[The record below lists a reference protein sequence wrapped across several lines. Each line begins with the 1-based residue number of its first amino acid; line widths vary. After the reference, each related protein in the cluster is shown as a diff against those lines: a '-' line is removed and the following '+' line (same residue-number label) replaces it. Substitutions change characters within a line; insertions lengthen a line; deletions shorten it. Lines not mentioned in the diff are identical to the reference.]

1 MKKLRFFL
9 VSVAAMAMMFTGCK
23 NTKETPAPDNSVGK
37 ATLTDV
43 VNVAAASYKTWED
56 GEEFPTTFKV
66 GKLDLSI
73 AEYQFA
79 ICKALV
85 NINAGKKDDIE
96 ILTYKPAEHPE
107 KDSYDKETIAVAN
120 GPKNGDETED
130 LVNVATRMLAR
141 MESDLRVPNQT
152 NFTRNGSAIAF
163 STNRATLV
171 ISRALAGYKAEGKLA
186 ESVSADYK
194 GAAATL
200 KAFATELVKYL
211 DVWEKTVGTVDADG
225 SHNGANA
232 WQNVHFIPIEP
243 SGGYTSAPMYDQG
256 QFPVWHPVVDG
267 REYTAAECWSVAAQG
282 IMDLVTVEGSSL
294 LQPQRNP
301 FVHTMGN
308 GKSLSEPIPTP
319 AEYATVTGFNAY
331 PWYENT
337 NDSPIINFSEELP
350 CTVEFLCHELG
361 WYLTRCT
368 QFDTPAIGNFQ
379 QFGKGESVI
388 NYGDYNGVISAM
400 RTFLIMIR
408 FYDYLLK
415 NNINENV
422 WDAVKDV
429 HLNYDL
435 YGVEMPDIELKTK
448 TLDFD
453 CVQTTKEA
461 KFVAKKA
468 WTATASD
475 SWITIEP
482 ASGDAAEEVV
492 VKITAAENKG
502 DERTGK
508 VIIKGGNVTSD
519 ELAIEINQVK
529 WTEPSTATIKDFAQE
544 YVKVIDAWAANVGKI
559 NRLSA
564 WELAKD
570 GDEDVVEDAHYV
582 PADFTIMVGGKT
594 YNTADMLETAL
605 RSFLRLRGFDGNEV
619 EKNGFGNIPTAD
631 PVDMSATLTKTH
643 DYSWGS
649 PLIES
654 SNGGYFYK
662 KDGDKQVYGQVELF
676 VLDNWAQ
683 RSVNFQH
690 GKNITNF
697 CGYPREDHNI
707 TTYGGCFSS
716 GRALLT
722 YAFFFKYMLENGLE
736 RADDLANNTVFRT
749 ELFGLETAT
758 DAKPT
763 ILDFAKE
770 YVKIIKIW
778 ESNVG
783 TINRLS
789 AWELAKPTDSDVVED
804 ANYIPAG
811 TTIMLGNK
819 SYNTADMLE
828 TALRSFLLLR
838 GFDGLETEKNG
849 FGNIPAATPVAMSTT
864 EVPPTHQYSWG
875 SPLIETSNGGY
886 FYKKDGDNKVY
897 GQVEVK
903 ILDNWAQRSVN
914 FSHGQN
920 ITNFCG
926 YPREDHGITNYGGCF
941 SSGRALLTFAF
952 FFKYL
957 LDNNL
962 DKADALTGTEII
974 RTELFGIDTAPKPT
988 LQLFAKEF
996 VKGLSV
1002 WEKTVGNVDADG
1014 VRNRDSKEGPW
1025 KNVHLLPI
1033 VGNTSSDYYKFGGNQ
1048 YDATLYKPWGVVV
1061 GKTKYTASQAWEI
1074 AIRGLLE
1081 MCTSEG
1087 QAFLDGMDD
1096 RNKAY
1101 TLADGKALSA
1111 LDVPETSADNK
1122 WGKHP
1127 WYEGGNLVKVGGK
1140 DVQTVDVNFILKVG
1154 AWHVVRSF
1162 IKTGGNSSPL
1172 GMVGNFQEFGT
1183 SSGTLNLQN
1192 AAGENYVGYIA
1203 PMRELLVLMRIYKY
1217 ILDKNVDANVYTA
1230 IKDKN
1235 FNFGL
1240 YNASNKAQ
1248 WEFCAANMPEYA
1260 YMFGGEAGVADKK
1273 AGDGKLEILS
1283 NYSDGGSIAYVSVDK
1298 TSIDTDSK
1306 FKRIVGDTGHP
1317 YVTGPWTGDYWLFTL
1332 NTGTDVP
1339 SGTKAHIKYITR
1351 TSKTGPKYWVIE
1363 YLDGETWKPAAELK
1377 TADEVEHNLVM
1388 EKDGSTNVTVDVEF
1402 TTTAAMPNLQF
1413 RQRVVSMIQAN
1424 GGAALTKPNGGT
1436 ARIAG
1441 SAFKDGASSSPVFE
1455 IVK

>member
-1 MKKLRFFL
+1 MRKFRFFL
-9 VSVAAMAMMFTGCK
+9 MTTVALMVAFSGCK
-23 NTKETPAPDNSVGK
+23 KNEMEEPSTPENYVGTFK
-37 ATLTDV
+37 LADIVDV
-43 VNVAAASYKTWED
+43 ASSAYKTWEN
-56 GEEFPTTFKV
+56 GEDFPTSFKL
-66 GKLDLSI
+66 GSKDLSTP
-73 AEYQFA
+73 EYQNA
-79 ICKALV
+79 ICQALV
-85 NINAGKKDDIE
+85 NISAGKKDDIDV
-96 ILTYKPAEHPE
+96 LTFKPAAHPE
-107 KDSYDKETIAVAN
+107 RDSYDKETIAVTN
-120 GPKNGDETED
+120 GPKNGEDTED

-141 MESDLRVPNQT
+141 MESELTVPNQT
-152 NFTRNGSAIAF
+152 NFTRNGTAIAF
-163 STNRATLV
+163 STDRATIV
-171 ISRALAGYKAEGKLA
+171 ISRALSGYKTDGKLA
-186 ESVSADYK
+186 ETISADYK

-211 DVWEKTVGTVDADG
+211 DIWEKTVGTVDADG
-225 SHNGANA
+225 SHNGVNA
-232 WQNVHFIPIEP
+232 WKDVHFIPIEY
-243 SGGYTSAPMYDQG
+243 SGGYSGVEMYDQAKY
-256 QFPVWHPVVDG
+256 PVWHPVVDG

-282 IMDLVTVEGSSL
+282 IMDLVTVEGSAL
-294 LQPQRNP
+294 MQPQRNP

-308 GKSLSEPIPTP
+308 GKTLAEAIPTP

-337 NDSPIINFSEELP
+337 NDSPIINFSDELP

-415 NNINENV
+415 NNITENV

-453 CVQTTKEA
+453 CVAGSKEA

-468 WTATASD
+468 WTATAPD
-475 SWITIEP
+475 WITVEP
-482 ASGDAAEEVV
+482 ASGDPADEVV
-492 VKITAAENKG
+492 IKVNVAENKG

-508 VIIKGGNVTSD
+508 VIIKGGNVTGD
-519 ELAIEINQVK
+519 DVAIEVTQVK

-570 GDEDVVEDAHYV
+570 GDDDVVEDAHYV

-594 YNTADMLETAL
+594 LNTADMLETAL
-605 RSFLRLRGFDGNEV
+605 RSFLRLRGFDGNET
-619 EKNGFGNIPTAD
+619 EKNGFGNIPVAD
-631 PVDMSATLTKTH
+631 AVDMNAVITKTH
-643 DYSWGS
+643 DYTWGK

-662 KDGDKQVYGQVELF
+662 KDGENKIYGQVELF

-683 RSVNFQH
+683 RSVNYQH
-690 GKNITNF
+690 GQDITNF

-736 RADDLANNTVFRT
+736 RADDLADNTVFRT
-749 ELFGLETAT
+749 ELFGLDTAS
-758 DAKPT
+758 DKKYT
-763 ILDFAKE
+763 IKDFAQE

-778 ESNVG
+778 ENNVG
-783 TINRLS
+783 NINRLS
-789 AWELAKPTDSDVVED
+789 AWELAKPTDEDVVED
-804 ANYIPAG
+804 ANYVPAG
-811 TTIMLGNK
+811 TTIMVGNK
-819 SYNTADMLE
+819 SYNIADMLE
-828 TALRSFLLLR
+828 TAMRSYLLLR

-849 FGNIPAATPVAMSTT
+849 YGNIPAATPVAMSET
-864 EVPPTHQYSWG
+864 EVPPTHQYSFG

-903 ILDNWAQRSVN
+903 VLDNWAQRSVN
-914 FSHGQN
+914 YSHGQN

-926 YPREDHGITNYGGCF
+926 YPRDPINDYGGCF
-941 SSGRALLTFAF
+941 SSGRALLTYAF
-952 FFKYL
+952 FFQYM
-957 LDNNL
+957 LDKNL
-962 DKADALTGTEII
+962 DKADALTGSEVI

-988 LQLFAKEF
+988 LELFAKEF

-1002 WEKTVGNVDADG
+1002 WEKTVGTVDADG
-1014 VRNRDSKEGPW
+1014 TRNRDSKQGPW
-1025 KNVHLLPI
+1025 KNVHFIPI
-1033 VGNTSSDYYKFGGNQ
+1033 VGNTGSDYYKFGNNQ
-1048 YDATLYKPWGVVV
+1048 YDATLYQPWGLMV
-1061 GKTKYTASQAWEI
+1061 GKTRYTASQAWEI
-1074 AIRGLLE
+1074 AIRGLLN

-1087 QAFLDGMDD
+1087 EAFLDGMDD

-1101 TLADGKALSA
+1101 TLADGKAFSA
-1111 LDVPETSADNK
+1111 LEVSETSADNK

-1127 WYEGGNLVKVGGK
+1127 WYEGGSLVKVGGK
-1140 DVQTVDVNFILKVG
+1140 DIETVDVNFILKVG

-1162 IKTGGNSSPL
+1162 IKVGSNSPL
-1172 GMVGNFQEFGT
+1172 GMIGNFQEFGT

-1192 AAGENYVGYIA
+1192 AAGENYVGLIA
-1203 PMRELLVLMRIYKY
+1203 PMREMLVLMRIYKY
-1217 ILDKNVDANVYTA
+1217 ILDKNLDANIYTA
-1230 IKDKN
+1230 IKDKG

-1248 WEFCAANMPEYA
+1248 WEFSAANMPEYA
-1260 YMFGGEAGVADKK
+1260 YMFGGESGVASKK
-1273 AGDGKLEILS
+1273 AGDGKLVILS
-1283 NYSDGGSIAYVSVDK
+1283 NYADGGTISYVQVDK
-1298 TSIDTDSK
+1298 TKIDTDGK
-1306 FKRIVGDTGHP
+1306 AKRIVGDTGHP
-1317 YVTGPWTGDYWLFTL
+1317 YVTGPWLGDYWLFTL

-1339 SGTKAHIKYITR
+1339 AGTKAHIKYITR

-1363 YLDGETWKPAAELK
+1363 YLDGEEWKPAAELK

-1388 EKDGSTNVTVDVEF
+1388 EKDGKTNSTVDVEF
-1402 TTTAAMPNLQF
+1402 TTTADMPNLQF
-1413 RQRVVSMIQAN
+1413 RQRVVSMIQAS
-1424 GGAALTKPNGGT
+1424 GGDALTKPNGGT

-1441 SAFKDGASSSPVFE
+1441 SAFKDGATSSPVFE